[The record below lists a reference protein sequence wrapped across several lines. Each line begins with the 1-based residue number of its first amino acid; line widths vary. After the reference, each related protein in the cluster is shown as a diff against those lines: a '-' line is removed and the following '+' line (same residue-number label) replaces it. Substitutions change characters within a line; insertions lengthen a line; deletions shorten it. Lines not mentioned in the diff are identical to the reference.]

1 MLLASAWKRLLV
13 AGAAVAA
20 LWLAVLY
27 VAPNTPFIAPEQ
39 AAIRPVAVATSD
51 EVAEVGPLRVL
62 ARSGQEAPGGGNF
75 DRFVVPS
82 QDAAAP
88 INAAGQA
95 AFYATVLHAP
105 GREGIF
111 LAGPGRVA
119 KIAAYGDAAPGG
131 GTLSGFSDHPLPA
144 LNAAGHVAFVA
155 QVGGGRSTEG
165 IFLAG
170 DDGLRSVA
178 LAGDEAPGVPLGMLI
193 SFDQP
198 ALNDNDEIAF
208 VASVRAGADTLDV
221 LYFWNGR
228 RLQKVIA
235 ERDLLLHVGGAMDAI
250 GEPALN
256 NSGVIAFPASILKGP
271 VLGGIFIAG
280 ARPLSLVV
288 RAGDRTP
295 GGAMIQRVSERIAID
310 ESDDITFGAFV
321 GGNGSLRGAVLRASA
336 ARLAEIAV
344 EGEPA
349 PDGGHY
355 AGFGPWPTAGPDGAV
370 AFIAALDGAPGPLAV
385 FAGPPGELRR
395 VAMVGER
402 LPQGGRVGRFPLNAI
417 ASIAAQG
424 ALTFLTVAAEQDE
437 RTAIYCRRPRP
448 SR

>member
-27 VAPNTPFIAPEQ
+27 VAPNTPFVAPEQ
-39 AAIRPVAVATSD
+39 PAMRPVAVATSGAG
-51 EVAEVGPLRVL
+51 AEAGPLGVL
-62 ARSGQEAPGGGNF
+62 VRSGQEAPSGGSF
-75 DRFVVPS
+75 DRFLVPS

-88 INAAGQA
+88 VNAAGQA

-111 LAGPGRVA
+111 LAGQGRVA
-119 KIAAYGDAAPGG
+119 KIAAFGDAAPGG
-131 GTLSGFSDHPLPA
+131 GTLSGFFNHPLPA

-155 QVGGGRSTEG
+155 QIAGGRSAEG

-170 DDGLRSVA
+170 DDGLRAVA
-178 LAGDEAPGVPLGMLI
+178 LAGGEAPGVPLGMLI
-193 SFDQP
+193 GFDQP

-208 VASVRAGADTLDV
+208 VASVRTGVDTLDV

-235 ERDLLLHVGGAMDAI
+235 ERDLLLRVGGAMDAI

-256 NSGVIAFPASILKGP
+256 NSGVIAFPASVLKGP

-295 GGAMIQRVSERIAID
+295 SGAMIQRVSERIAID
-310 ESDDITFGAFV
+310 ESDEITFGAFV

-336 ARLAEIAV
+336 AGLAEIAV
-344 EGEPA
+344 EGGPA

-355 AGFGPWPTAGPDGAV
+355 AGFGPWPTAGPEGTI

-385 FAGPPGELRR
+385 FAGPAGELRR
-395 VAMVGER
+395 VAMVGEM
-402 LPQGGRVGRFPLNAI
+402 LPQGGRIGRFPLNAI
-417 ASIAAQG
+417 ASIAAHG

-437 RTAIYCRRPRP
+437 RTAIYCRCPPPR
-448 SR
+448 

>member
-1 MLLASAWKRLLV
+1 MLLASWWKRLLV

-20 LWLAVLY
+20 LWLAVFY
-27 VAPNTPFIAPEQ
+27 VAPDTPFLAPEQ
-39 AAIRPVAVATSD
+39 AAMRPVAVATSND
-51 EVAEVGPLRVL
+51 VAEAGPLSALV
-62 ARSGQEAPGGGNF
+62 RSGQEAPGGGSF

-88 INAAGQA
+88 VNGAGQA

-111 LAGPGRVA
+111 LAAPGRIA
-119 KIAAYGDAAPGG
+119 KVAAYGDAAPGG
-131 GTLSGFSDHPLPA
+131 GTLSGFSSHPLPA

-155 QVGGGRSTEG
+155 QIGGGHSTEG
-165 IFLAG
+165 VFLASS
-170 DDGLRSVA
+170 DGLRAVA
-178 LAGDEAPGVPLGMLI
+178 QAGDEAPGVPLGMLI

-198 ALNDNDEIAF
+198 VLNDNDEIAF

-235 ERDLLLHVGGAMDAI
+235 ERDLLLRVGGAMDAI

-271 VLGGIFIAG
+271 AVGGIFIAG
-280 ARPLSLVV
+280 ARPLSLLV

-295 GGAMIQRVSERIAID
+295 GGAMIQRFSERIAID
-310 ESDDITFGAFV
+310 DSDDITFGAFV
-321 GGNGSLRGAVLRASA
+321 GENGSLRSAVLRAA
-336 ARLAEIAV
+336 AAGLTEIAV
-344 EGEPA
+344 EGGPA
-349 PDGGHY
+349 PDGGRY
-355 AGFGPWPTAGPDGAV
+355 AGFGPWPTTARDGAV

-385 FAGPPGELRR
+385 FAGPAGELRR

-402 LPQGGRVGRFPLNAI
+402 LPQGGRIGQFPLNAI
-417 ASIAAQG
+417 ASIAAKG
-424 ALTFLTVAAEQDE
+424 ALTFLTVAAEGDE
-437 RTAIYCRRPRP
+437 RTAIYCRCPLP

>member
-27 VAPNTPFIAPEQ
+27 VAPNTPLVAPEQ
-39 AAIRPVAVATSD
+39 PAMRPVAVATSSD
-51 EVAEVGPLRVL
+51 RAEDGPLSVL
-62 ARSGQEAPGGGNF
+62 VRSGQEAPGGGNF
-75 DRFVVPS
+75 DRFLVPS

-88 INAAGQA
+88 VNAAGQV

-111 LAGPGRVA
+111 LAEKGHVA
-119 KIAAYGDAAPGG
+119 KIAAFGDAAPGG

-144 LNAAGHVAFVA
+144 LNAGGHVAFIA
-155 QVGGGRSTEG
+155 QIEGGRSTEG
-165 IFLAG
+165 IFLAS
-170 DDGLRSVA
+170 DDGLRVVA
-178 LAGDEAPGVPLGMLI
+178 LAGGEAPGVPLGMLI
-193 SFDQP
+193 GFDQP

-208 VASVRAGADTLDV
+208 VASVRTGTDTLDV

-235 ERDLLLHVGGAMDAI
+235 ERDLLLRVGGAMDAI

-256 NSGVIAFPASILKGP
+256 NSGVIAFPAAILKGP
-271 VLGGIFIAG
+271 ALGGIFIAG

-321 GGNGSLRGAVLRASA
+321 GGNASMRGAVLRAGA
-336 ARLAEIAV
+336 AGLAEIAV
-344 EGEPA
+344 EGGPA
-349 PDGGHY
+349 PGGGRY
-355 AGFGPWPTAGPDGAV
+355 AGFGPWPTAGADGAI
-370 AFIAALDGAPGPLAV
+370 AFVAALDGAPGPLAV
-385 FAGPPGELRR
+385 FAGPVGELRR
-395 VAMVGER
+395 VATVGET
-402 LPQGGRVGRFPLNAI
+402 LPQGGRIGQFPLNAI
-417 ASIAAQG
+417 ASIAAHG
-424 ALTFLTVAAEQDE
+424 ALSFLTVAAEQDQ
-437 RTAIYCRRPRP
+437 RTAIYCRRPQP
-448 SR
+448 SP

>member
-27 VAPNTPFIAPEQ
+27 VAPNTPFVAPEQ
-39 AAIRPVAVATSD
+39 PAMRPVTVAAP
-51 EVAEVGPLRVL
+51 AEMAETGPLGVL
-62 ARSGQEAPGGGNF
+62 VRSGQPAPGGGSF
-75 DRFVVPS
+75 DRFLVPS

-88 INAAGQA
+88 VNAAGQV

-105 GREGIF
+105 GREGLF
-111 LAGPGRVA
+111 LAGRERVA
-119 KIAAYGDAAPGG
+119 KIAAAGDAAPGS

-155 QVGGGRSTEG
+155 QIAGGRSTEG
-165 IFLAG
+165 VFLAG
-170 DDGLRSVA
+170 DDGLRAVA
-178 LAGDEAPGVPLGMLI
+178 LAGDEAPGVPLGILI
-193 SFDQP
+193 DFNQP

-208 VASVRAGADTLDV
+208 VASVRSGADTLDV

-235 ERDLLLHVGGAMDAI
+235 ERDLLLRVGGAMAAI

-256 NSGVIAFPASILKGP
+256 NSGVVAFPAAIQKGP
-271 VLGGIFIAG
+271 ALGGIFIAG

-295 GGAMIQRVSERIAID
+295 GGMMIQRVSERIAID
-310 ESDDITFGAFV
+310 DSDNITFGAFV
-321 GGNGSLRGAVLRASA
+321 GGNASLQGAVLRAGA
-336 ARLAEIAV
+336 AGLAEIAV

-349 PDGGHY
+349 PGGGRY
-355 AGFGPWPTAGPDGAV
+355 AGFAPWPSAGADGAI

-385 FAGPPGELRR
+385 FAGPTGELRR
-395 VAMVGER
+395 VAMVGET
-402 LPQGGRVGRFPLNAI
+402 LPQGGRIGRFPLNAI
-417 ASIAAQG
+417 ASIAAHG

-437 RTAIYCRRPRP
+437 RTAIYCRRPPPTR
-448 SR
+448 